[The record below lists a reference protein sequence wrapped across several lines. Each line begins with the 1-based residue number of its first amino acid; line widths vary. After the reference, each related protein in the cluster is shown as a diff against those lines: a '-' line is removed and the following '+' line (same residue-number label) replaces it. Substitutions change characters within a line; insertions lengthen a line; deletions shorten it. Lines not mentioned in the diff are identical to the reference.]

1 MYIKK
6 IWLKNNGEK
15 NYIYESTYKYIW
27 YISFIDIYIYIYIY
41 IDTYIIMK
49 KIHPPDYIQN
59 GFMATH
65 ALGHMM
71 CGYTLVLPVKDLR
84 FGNWALCVSWI
95 TYDHLWPLT

>member
-1 MYIKK
+1 
-6 IWLKNNGEK
+6 
-15 NYIYESTYKYIW
+15 
-27 YISFIDIYIYIYIY
+27 
-41 IDTYIIMK
+41 MK

-84 FGNWALCVSWI
+84 FGN
-95 TYDHLWPLT
+95 